1 MLRNALLA
9 GGLLLIVA
17 GPLHAQSTPV
27 SPPLTEQ
34 SVTEPM
40 EETQIGDHWTYELR
54 DEIAGTIKAT
64 MTNTVTDLSASE
76 VSTSV
81 GIVGKPTIGY
91 QTFDRS
97 WNLTSNGVWRFSPN
111 DGTGFRLPLAVG
123 KTWSFKTSET
133 NSSADVSSKR
143 SGSSKVVAQESVTT
157 RAGTFDTFKI
167 ETSVQVQNSKNPTQK
182 YQVSTQTWYA
192 PLINHWVK
200 RASVMRLEGRIRENT
215 VTELVEYGR
224 R

>member
-1 MLRNALLA
+1 MLRNALIA
-9 GGLLLIVA
+9 CGLLLA
-17 GPLHAQSTPV
+17 AEPLLAQSGPTAPTP
-27 SPPLTEQ
+27 TEQ
-34 SVTEPM
+34 SVVAPM
-40 EETQIGDHWTYELR
+40 EQAQIGDHWTYEVR

-64 MTNTVTDLSASE
+64 TTNTVTDLSASE

-81 GIVGKPTIGY
+81 GIVGKPSAGY

-111 DGTGFRLPLAVG
+111 DGTGIRLPLAVG

-133 NSSADVSSKR
+133 NSSADISSKR

-157 RAGTFDTFKI
+157 RAGIFDTFKI

-200 RASVMRLEGRIRENT
+200 RTYVMRFEGRVRENT
-215 VTELVEYGR
+215 VAELVEYGR